1 LLTFLGN
8 VYSKLLDGSPSDVDD
23 RILAWSLVLGDISF
37 DEAKAAAVRH
47 LRTSKFQP
55 VPADIIAAV
64 KAMRPS
70 KHPTAEEAWQE
81 VLPKLNPYQRPE
93 WSSELIRE
101 AVKTMGFL
109 QICQSESPSIDRA
122 QFLKIYNNLL
132 ERQTVKAENETVLV
146 LAGMIPKMLGGSR
159 Q

>member
-1 LLTFLGN
+1 LTLIATVFPKMTDGNEKEVNDRVNVWALLL
-8 VYSKLLDGSPSDVDD
+8 SDIDY
-23 RILAWSLVLGDISF
+23 RLA
-37 DEAKAAAVRH
+37 EAAVLRM
-47 LRTSKFQP
+47 LRTNRFEPK
-55 VPADIIAAV
+55 PADIIAAV
-64 KAMRPS
+64 KAITPS
-70 KHPTAEEAWQE
+70 PHPSAEEAWQE
-81 VLPKLNPYQRPE
+81 VLSKLNPYQRPE

-132 ERQTVKAENETVLV
+132 ERQAVKAENETVLV
-146 LAGMIPKMLGGSR
+146 LAGMMPKMLGGSR